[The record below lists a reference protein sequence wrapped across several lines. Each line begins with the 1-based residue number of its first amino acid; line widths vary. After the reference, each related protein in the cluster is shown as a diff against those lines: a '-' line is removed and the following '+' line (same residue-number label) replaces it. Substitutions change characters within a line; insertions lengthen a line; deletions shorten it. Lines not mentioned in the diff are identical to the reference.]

1 MIISIH
7 RKFIFVANLKT
18 ASTSIEN
25 ILRPYG
31 DINILW
37 TDLGKHIYL
46 SAMQERFSWLF
57 REYNIN
63 QFFVFGV
70 MRDPV
75 EYMKSLYRSHA
86 DKKFEPEVDKFTGN
100 MTFSEFLTSWV
111 PRHKEQ
117 AQPQIHRFLRQDGSL
132 GLQSVI
138 PFEELQSGFQEV
150 LDHLKLKI
158 DVLPK
163 LNVSPPIEFE
173 VNREEIDLIRII
185 FKDDY
190 NFLNNRKSDDFE

>member
-7 RKFIFVANLKT
+7 RRFIFVANLKT

-37 TDLGKHIYL
+37 TELGKHIYL
-46 SAMQERFSWLF
+46 SDMQERFSWLF
-57 REYNIN
+57 KQHDISE
-63 QFFVFGV
+63 FFVFGV
-70 MRDPV
+70 IRDPV
-75 EYMKSLYRSHA
+75 EYMKSLYRSHN
-86 DKKFEPEVDKFTGN
+86 DKKFEPETDKFTGN

-111 PRHKEQ
+111 PKHKEQ

-138 PFEELQSGFQEV
+138 LFEELQSGFQGV
-150 LDHLKLKI
+150 LDNLKLKI

-163 LNVSPPIEFE
+163 LNVSPPIKFE
-173 VNREEIDLIRII
+173 VNKEEIEQIRSI

-190 NFLNNRKSDDFE
+190 SFLDRKNYNDT